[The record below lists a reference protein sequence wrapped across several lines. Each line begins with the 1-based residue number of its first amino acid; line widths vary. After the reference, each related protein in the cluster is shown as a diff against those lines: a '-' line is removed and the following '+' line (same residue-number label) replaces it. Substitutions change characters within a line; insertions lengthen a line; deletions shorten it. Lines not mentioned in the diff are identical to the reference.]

1 MLVIRLFAVVA
12 AMLFTTAVIIGSETS
27 ANAKPFSAAALN
39 GKTSV
44 MPKPCGGGR
53 FTSVC

>member
-12 AMLFTTAVIIGSETS
+12 AMLFTTAVIISSETS

-53 FTSVC
+53 FTC